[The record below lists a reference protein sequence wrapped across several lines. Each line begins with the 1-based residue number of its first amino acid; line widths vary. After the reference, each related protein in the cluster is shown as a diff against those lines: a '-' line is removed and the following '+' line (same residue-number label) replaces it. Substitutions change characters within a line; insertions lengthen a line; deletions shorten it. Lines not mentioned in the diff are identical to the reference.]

1 MAELRCS
8 QFGVAM
14 QWSGKAI
21 GGLIGAI
28 AGPVGSLLGILVGH
42 QWDRNA
48 ERAGGRRSV
57 REISQLFFE
66 VTFEVMGQVAKVDGR
81 VSEDEVR
88 VARRI
93 MQGMRLNDAQV
104 RSAIEHFTRGKSAD
118 YPFDARLG
126 ALAAQIG
133 GRSELA
139 RAFLGIQLQ
148 SALGAGAAGADKR
161 EMLGRVADRLDIT
174 RAELGQLEAW
184 IRSFSGGG
192 GGAPRA
198 TPAES
203 LAAAYRTL
211 GVEPKATNDE
221 VKIAYRRLMNQHH
234 PDKLVAR
241 GLPKSMIGVAEQKT
255 HEVRAAY
262 EQIKT
267 QRGFK

>member
-1 MAELRCS
+1 
-8 QFGVAM
+8 M
-14 QWSGKAI
+14 QWSGKVI

-42 QWDRNA
+42 QWDQSA
-48 ERAGGRRSV
+48 QRARGRWSV

-93 MQGMRLNDAQV
+93 MQGMRLNDEQV
-104 RSAIEHFTRGKSAD
+104 RTAIEHFTRGKSAD
-118 YPFDARLG
+118 YPLDERLG

-148 SALGAGAAGADKR
+148 SAVGAGTVGADKR

-184 IRSFSGGG
+184 IRSFQG
-192 GGAPRA
+192 GGAAPRS
-198 TPAES
+198 TPAET

-211 GVEPKATNDE
+211 GVDPNATNDE

-255 HEVRAAY
+255 HEVRTAY

>member
-1 MAELRCS
+1 
-8 QFGVAM
+8 V
-14 QWSGKAI
+14 
-21 GGLIGAI
+21 
-28 AGPVGSLLGILVGH
+28 
-42 QWDRNA
+42 
-48 ERAGGRRSV
+48 GGRGRGSV

-66 VTFEVMGQVAKVDGR
+66 VTFELMGQVAKVDGR

-93 MQGMRLNDAQV
+93 MQGMRLNDTQV
-104 RSAIEHFTRGKSAD
+104 RTAIEHFTLGKSAE
-118 YPFDARLG
+118 YPFDERLG
-126 ALAAQIG
+126 ALAAQVG
-133 GRSELA
+133 ERSELA

-148 SALGAGAAGADKR
+148 AALGAGAVGAEKR
-161 EMLGRVADRLDIT
+161 EMLGRVADRLGIT
-174 RAELGQLEAW
+174 RPELAHLEAW
-184 IRSFSGGG
+184 VRSFHGG

-198 TPAES
+198 TPAET

-211 GVEPKATNDE
+211 GVAAKASDDE

-241 GLPKSMIGVAEQKT
+241 GLPESMIGVAEQKT
-255 HEVRAAY
+255 HEVRTAY